1 MHNMHWR
8 HSHITPSAKFQRL
21 FVYSFIRKQR
31 HIVKNQCK
39 DVCAILI
46 GNYSLVAI
54 ENIIINVCY
63 YPVTGSSK
71 KRLNSS
77 WICVVQSYLYSKHG
91 DMQPSQF
98 SEPLKIIFECF
109 DFATSFKK
117 EFLKQSFWRAIL
129 FAGFAQ
135 NRSIWTGIFD
145 PSNMFITSRGSQL
158 TWLLLSP
165 CFFKYSI

>member
-1 MHNMHWR
+1 MSKVTMHNMHWR

-39 DVCAILI
+39 DVCVILI
-46 GNYSLVAI
+46 GDYSLVAI

-77 WICVVQSYLYSKHG
+77 
-91 DMQPSQF
+91 
-98 SEPLKIIFECF
+98 
-109 DFATSFKK
+109 
-117 EFLKQSFWRAIL
+117 
-129 FAGFAQ
+129 
-135 NRSIWTGIFD
+135 
-145 PSNMFITSRGSQL
+145 
-158 TWLLLSP
+158 
-165 CFFKYSI
+165 